1 MAEDRFT
8 RRQLCRFVQ
17 VEHTRDH
24 AAIAAA
30 IYYKFSRYL
39 KGSAVFFLNCGKAV
53 SLLVDLDIDYF
64 AQVMH
69 WYTFAH
75 TFIGQGAVKIG
86 TRHLPGILISL
97 GMLLV
102 KSKITNGA
110 IFHKFGT
117 PFFLK
122 MLLLECWHETGLL
135 QCFQAAWQ

>member
-1 MAEDRFT
+1 MAEDCFAG
-8 RRQLCRFVQ
+8 RQLCRLVQ

-39 KGSAVFFLNCGKAV
+39 KGCAIFFLNRGNAV
-53 SLLVDLDIDYF
+53 SLLVDLDIDHF
-64 AQVMH
+64 AQVM
-69 WYTFAH
+69 YRYAFAR

-97 GMLLV
+97 GMLLI
-102 KSKITNGA
+102 KSKITNGT

-122 MLLLECWHETGLL
+122 MLLLECRHETGFL
-135 QCFQAAWQ
+135 QCFQTARQ